1 MFAYFI
7 AEGRGAGDRLLLEL
21 ARNLMARGVRLC
33 GAVQDNIENDPDRRC
48 HMDLQLL
55 GSDRIVRISQ
65 DRGRHATGCR
75 IDSHGLAEAVFH
87 VEAAL
92 EHGTPD
98 LLIVNKFGKQE
109 CEGAGFRQA
118 IGQALAAEI
127 PVLTGCAA
135 GHRAGLLAFS
145 DGLATELSAT
155 PQVLQDWC
163 LATCADT
170 APIAERGI

>member
-7 AEGRGAGDRLLLEL
+7 AEGRGAGDRVLLDL
-21 ARNLMARGVRLC
+21 AQTLMARGMRLC
-33 GAVQDNIENDPDRRC
+33 GAVQDNIENDPSRRC

-75 IDSHGLAEAVFH
+75 LDSHGLAEAVFL
-87 VEAAL
+87 VESAL
-92 EHGTPD
+92 EHGRPD

-127 PVLTGCAA
+127 PVLTGCAP

-145 DGLATELSAT
+145 DGLATQVPPT
-155 PQVLQDWC
+155 PQALLDWC
-163 LATCADT
+163 LATCANK
-170 APIAERGI
+170 APLAEREA